1 MRFFESAGDY
11 IFLVDE
17 AHNLPGRAREM
28 HSAALTKTS
37 FYEAKKLLGKGK
49 SSLKNALTKV
59 NDVFIEWRHR
69 AEEETAARDG
79 RFGKTFFLKERS
91 EEFDHLLNRLCE
103 PLEAWLDDHRE
114 PDETHTALLQLYF
127 DVRAWLRVADTFD
140 DHFVLQITA
149 SGSEVRAAQ
158 LCLDPSAFLADSFA
172 LGRAAVLFSATL
184 APASYY
190 KDLCGVP
197 EARAVALRS
206 PFPAGNQGL
215 FCIGNVS
222 TRYKDRD
229 ASLAIVTES
238 LATMVRARC
247 GNYLAFFPSYAY
259 MEQAYAQFKEHCP
272 EINCIK
278 QENAMDEQQKA
289 AFLAQFVP
297 GPSQT
302 LLGFAVM
309 GGVFGEGVDLTGDRL
324 IGVGIV
330 GPGLPQVGPRQ
341 EQLRDY
347 FEQTRG
353 SGFDYA
359 YRYPGMN
366 KVLQAAGRVI
376 RTPRDKG
383 VVLLIDNRFAMPDYR
398 RLMPP
403 HWSHLKIIY
412 DIEELERELWRFWE
426 E

>member
-1 MRFFESAGDY
+1 M
-11 IFLVDE
+11 
-17 AHNLPGRAREM
+17 
-28 HSAALTKTS
+28 
-37 FYEAKKLLGKGK
+37 
-49 SSLKNALTKV
+49 
-59 NDVFIEWRHR
+59 
-69 AEEETAARDG
+69 
-79 RFGKTFFLKERS
+79 
-91 EEFDHLLNRLCE
+91 
-103 PLEAWLDDHRE
+103 EAWLDDHRE

-229 ASLAIVTES
+229 ASLAIVEES

-353 SGFDYA
+353 SGCDYA

-376 RTPRDKG
+376 RTPQDKG

-403 HWSHLKIIY
+403 HWSHLKMIY
-412 DIEELERELWRFWE
+412 DTEKLERELWRFWE

>member
-1 MRFFESAGDY
+1 
-11 IFLVDE
+11 
-17 AHNLPGRAREM
+17 
-28 HSAALTKTS
+28 
-37 FYEAKKLLGKGK
+37 
-49 SSLKNALTKV
+49 
-59 NDVFIEWRHR
+59 
-69 AEEETAARDG
+69 
-79 RFGKTFFLKERS
+79 
-91 EEFDHLLNRLCE
+91 
-103 PLEAWLDDHRE
+103 
-114 PDETHTALLQLYF
+114 
-127 DVRAWLRVADTFD
+127 
-140 DHFVLQITA
+140 
-149 SGSEVRAAQ
+149 
-158 LCLDPSAFLADSFA
+158 
-172 LGRAAVLFSATL
+172 
-184 APASYY
+184 
-190 KDLCGVP
+190 
-197 EARAVALRS
+197 
-206 PFPAGNQGL
+206 
-215 FCIGNVS
+215 
-222 TRYKDRD
+222 
-229 ASLAIVTES
+229 
-238 LATMVRARC
+238 MVRARC

-297 GPSQT
+297 GPSQS

-403 HWSHLKIIY
+403 HWSHLKMIY
-412 DIEELERELWRFWE
+412 DTEKLERELWRFWE

>member
-1 MRFFESAGDY
+1 M
-11 IFLVDE
+11 
-17 AHNLPGRAREM
+17 
-28 HSAALTKTS
+28 
-37 FYEAKKLLGKGK
+37 GKGK

-229 ASLAIVTES
+229 ASLAIVAES
-238 LATMVRARC
+238 LATMVRAHC
-247 GNYLAFFPSYAY
+247 GNYLAFFPSYA
-259 MEQAYAQFKEHCP
+259 
-272 EINCIK
+272 
-278 QENAMDEQQKA
+278 
-289 AFLAQFVP
+289 
-297 GPSQT
+297 
-302 LLGFAVM
+302 
-309 GGVFGEGVDLTGDRL
+309 
-324 IGVGIV
+324 
-330 GPGLPQVGPRQ
+330 
-341 EQLRDY
+341 
-347 FEQTRG
+347 
-353 SGFDYA
+353 
-359 YRYPGMN
+359 
-366 KVLQAAGRVI
+366 
-376 RTPRDKG
+376 
-383 VVLLIDNRFAMPDYR
+383 
-398 RLMPP
+398 
-403 HWSHLKIIY
+403 
-412 DIEELERELWRFWE
+412 
-426 E
+426 